1 MSEIKNQKR
10 ETSWYVLTSDNL
22 KGIKIEDTNIKEKE
36 ESLDTQDN
44 QNDDDYVWEDI

>member
-1 MSEIKNQKR
+1 MNKKIR

-22 KGIKIEDTNIKEKE
+22 NEIKIEDTNIKEE

-44 QNDDDYVWEDI
+44 QDNDDYAWEDI